1 MDDARIV
8 DLYWARSERAL
19 EETERKFGAYCRTVA
34 YNILSDASDAEECVN
49 DAWMKAWNSMPTDRP
64 RRLAPYL
71 GKMTRWLSLSRLRE
85 RNSLKRGGGE
95 LPLAL
100 DELAEALDSG
110 ADTQKELELWEL
122 ERALRRLIE
131 ALGKDE
137 RDVFLSRY
145 WYMAPIA
152 EIAEKFGLTESNVKT
167 MLHRTRKKLMKRLKE
182 EGLC

>member
-1 MDDARIV
+1 MDDAKIV

-19 EETERKFGAYCRTVA
+19 EETGKKYGSYCRTIS
-34 YNILSDASDAEECVN
+34 YNILADASDAEECVN
-49 DAWMKAWNSMPTDRP
+49 DTWMKAWNSMPTDRP
-64 RRLAPYL
+64 RRLATYL

-85 RNSLKRGGGE
+85 KNSLKRGGGE
-95 LPLAL
+95 LPLVL

-110 ADTQKELELWEL
+110 SDTQRELELREL

-131 ALGKDE
+131 ALGRDE

-152 EIAEKFGLTESNVKT
+152 EIAEKYGLTESNVKT

>member
-110 ADTQKELELWEL
+110 ADTQKELELREL

-145 WYMAPIA
+145 WYMADIGTIA
-152 EIAEKFGLTESNVKT
+152 ERFGFTAAKT
-167 MLHRTRKKLMKRLKE
+167 RSMLFRTRKKLRSLLRKE
-182 EGLC
+182 NIL